1 MLIPVPVQDAG
12 TEMRN
17 EWEGAVS
24 SVRSQIDSN
33 QLALKSASP
42 EPDSNKVDN
51 ETLKVIVRR
60 QVMLLPEDQIVQV
73 SGSCC
78 VIAAA
83 LAAAA
88 S

>member
-1 MLIPVPVQDAG
+1 MLIPVPVQDVG

-17 EWEGAVS
+17 EWEGVVS

-60 QVMLLPEDQIVQV
+60 QVMLLPEEQIVQV

-78 VIAAA
+78 MIAAA
-83 LAAAA
+83 LPAIA